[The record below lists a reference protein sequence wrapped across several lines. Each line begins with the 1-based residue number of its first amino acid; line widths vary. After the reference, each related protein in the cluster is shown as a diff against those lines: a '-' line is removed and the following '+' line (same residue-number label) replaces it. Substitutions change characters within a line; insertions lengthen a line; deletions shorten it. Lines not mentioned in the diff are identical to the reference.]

1 MSDTAELEALPSNPS
16 DPYERAAQ
24 TFPRLSR
31 EQVERARAFIS
42 EKMGRSWVR
51 SAVTGRLAIAAGQ
64 IRQKLGMPPN
74 HPSVSAAAP
83 Q

>member
-31 EQVERARAFIS
+31 EQVERARAFGVV
-42 EKMGRSWVR
+42 ERLPGG
-51 SAVTGRLAIAAGQ
+51 AVVFERGDRTVDFFLVLEGSIE
-64 IRQKLGMPPN
+64 IY
-74 HPSVSAAAP
+74 
-83 Q
+83 